1 MSKTTKDEL
10 LKKLTNPLEIEIFKD
25 CLAQFDAAENNLNRI
40 YQKLSKPGF
49 KEWTESCKMGDL
61 AKLYCDYRKNLQ
73 ILETIISLRF
83 QYLKPKYQ
91 KEQVAAKRET
101 LKKYEDRMSQ
111 LRQDLPLFDLIA
123 RKQYDLVG
131 LPGNNLVHYFKNN
144 DKVSAKLGEIF
155 VPSNFKL

>member
-10 LKKLTNPLEIEIFKD
+10 LKKLNNPLEIEKFKD

-73 ILETIISLRF
+73 ILETTINWRF

-111 LRQDLPLFDLIA
+111 LRRDLPLFD
-123 RKQYDLVG
+123 
-131 LPGNNLVHYFKNN
+131 
-144 DKVSAKLGEIF
+144 
-155 VPSNFKL
+155 